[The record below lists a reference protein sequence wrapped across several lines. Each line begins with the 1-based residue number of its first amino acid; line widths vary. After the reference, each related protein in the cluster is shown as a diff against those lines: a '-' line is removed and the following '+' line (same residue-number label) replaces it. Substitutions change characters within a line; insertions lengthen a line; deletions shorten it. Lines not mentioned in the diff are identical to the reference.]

1 MKLQLIRNATLLLDY
16 ANKHILIDPDFG
28 IKESRS
34 SFTGKSK
41 NPMVDLP
48 MPIEQ
53 ILQGVELVIVSHLH
67 QDHFD
72 GIAHE
77 IIPKHLPLFCQPENE
92 SFIRDKGFL
101 NVQVIQDFVEWEG
114 IRIRRTEGHHGLGE
128 VESIMG
134 KVSGFVF
141 QAEGEPTIY
150 WAGDTVLTDEVRQ
163 AIKDF
168 QPDFI
173 IPHSCGASWPI
184 SSGERVLIVMDDKQT
199 LELCQMSPNSRVI
212 ATHMEALDHATI
224 SRAALRSAAE
234 SAGISAEQLLIP
246 QDGETISL

>member
-28 IKESRS
+28 TKKRRS

-53 ILQGVELVIVSHLH
+53 ILEGVELVIVSHLH

-72 GIAHE
+72 SIAHKT
-77 IIPKHLPLFCQPENE
+77 IPKHLPLFCQPEDVK
-92 SFIRDKGFL
+92 FIRGKGFQ
-101 NVQVIQDFVEWEG
+101 NVQAIQDSVEWEG
-114 IRIRRTEGHHGLGE
+114 IRIHRTEGHHGLGE

-141 QAEGEPTIY
+141 EAE
-150 WAGDTVLTDEVRQ
+150 D
-163 AIKDF
+163 
-168 QPDFI
+168 
-173 IPHSCGASWPI
+173 
-184 SSGERVLIVMDDKQT
+184 
-199 LELCQMSPNSRVI
+199 
-212 ATHMEALDHATI
+212 
-224 SRAALRSAAE
+224 
-234 SAGISAEQLLIP
+234 
-246 QDGETISL
+246 